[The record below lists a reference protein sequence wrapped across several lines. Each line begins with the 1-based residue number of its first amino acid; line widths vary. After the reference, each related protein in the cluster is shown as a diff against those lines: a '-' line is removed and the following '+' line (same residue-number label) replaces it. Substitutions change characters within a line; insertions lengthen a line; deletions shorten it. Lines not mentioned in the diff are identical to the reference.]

1 MNKKYLSVLLFGA
14 MIATT
19 AGTFTS
25 CKDYDDDI
33 DGLRTEINDNATAA
47 ASELASKVT
56 ELKNQITSLESAKD
70 KLSTELAAAKQEA
83 ATAAANAL
91 SAAQK
96 AQAAADAAQKGGDEA
111 KAAAAAAQ
119 QTADQAT
126 KDLASAVARV
136 ATLETKVASL
146 ESAVADLK
154 KADSEFSSRL
164 TVLENSIKLN
174 QEAIATNK
182 NGIAENKQA
191 IADANA
197 AILAKATEL
206 NSAINDLSV
215 KVGAQIDVINAELN
229 TIKSNYATK
238 DELNSKYQELAAMD
252 AQLKNQIETNANY
265 ISALQATVKDLAAK
279 DAELASKIESNYNAV
294 IEKLNA
300 TNTELTAAS
309 KKIEAI
315 ENTVNSLSSQYS
327 ALQSAKA
334 DLTYVDNINN
344 QLTTLIN
351 SLQSTLNDLSTSNA
365 SQDRTIGELLTSV
378 KNLQEKTQDLQNQV
392 DKNDAAQTAAL
403 QSAVAQLQKEIA
415 DAVKAAQDELTVAV
429 EDVKSLAE
437 SNKDEIETIK
447 TDLAKK
453 AEQSALDKLA
463 ADLVENYATVAGVN
477 TEIAAVQSDLAQQK
491 SDLEVEIAAA
501 ETAAKAYAK
510 QIVDELS
517 EKVDLNSSDIA
528 TNKQNIKALQD
539 FMTDLTNISGEDL
552 SSFVTDNKMSTAIN
566 DALDDFYSG
575 ISQEFLGQTEFTEWI
590 RTELRGEIL
599 TKYVTNDKLSQT
611 LADYV
616 TVETYNQK
624 MEELDKII
632 SNDVEGEERGL
643 TQRIAE
649 CESYLR
655 DLGLVNESISKRLT
669 SITLVPNYFIDGIEA
684 ISFKTLVYK
693 AADNTIYRLTNNE
706 GAKATYRMN
715 PSGVTLDCIDKDK
728 VSFVANLAT
737 TRASEECP
745 IDVTN
750 CKLDDDGNLVVSIKK
765 IEKYSTKNLNDGKNG
780 KTWIAALS
788 VPIKKDYWTAPDE
801 NAVVYS
807 EYSCLNET
815 EFTPILMKKG
825 VTSHDANT
833 ADVHL
838 WSKSDL
844 YNSGVNEKVYGEF
857 AFDSEPID
865 LMTLVDVCEG
875 DNGKHV
881 TFEDYES
888 YGLKIVFDIPTEA
901 YNQGSNNT
909 DQQKFAYLVDETHI
923 ASCVYDDGTQYTKNG
938 AAIDREPIVRVRLVD
953 TNHNNNT
960 VGDAKYFKIKWTK
973 KTPKELGN
981 LFENNPR
988 TCEYCC
994 SNFEQILSTSEM
1006 NQVIYGNDKINMA
1019 SATFHAIYPDA
1030 NLVPDETVS
1039 SNVGKVEVVKNDVNG
1054 VTSYN
1059 LKWTVTPADF
1069 HAVQNNPFTND
1080 KELTVSYVWK
1090 AADNSG
1096 DIKFSMKMTVKA
1108 PSFGVSSKYNTY
1120 WDEDKTYFSMNPII
1134 YGTPKQKEEAT
1145 INANLLDLFLMANG
1159 GYPTSMLD
1167 IVSSSNF
1174 NGTVE
1179 GAEVIFDLDKCKAAA
1194 GNWGTTANNI
1204 SVDNNGKTLK
1214 IKGVVAARIVDNNIV
1229 LEEVGTSGVN
1239 PTYGTQWYGNAGKS
1253 FPTEAAIRV
1262 VGTKVPLKILVKP
1275 CNEDNGYTY
1284 TAKQFEANVIAPF
1297 YVDPNLVDET
1307 FDETLVGGSRVS
1319 LKNGLRMHD
1328 WNNYLVA
1335 NVSDGSIAGK
1345 YNGLTQTL
1353 WKYYGVE
1360 KVEWNVDNATTNLSF
1375 NENDILSVSNTTD
1388 GPLPEKAVLSYD
1400 KDNDELV
1407 YMNSGLKLNKDY
1419 IIYCPVK
1426 VTHKWGVIENVKVA
1440 ITVKSKQLN
1449 N

>member
-453 AEQSALDKLA
+453 AEQSALDALA

-477 TEIAAVQSDLAQQK
+477 AEIATVQSDLAEQK
-491 SDLEVEIAAA
+491 SELEGKIAAA
-501 ETAAKAYAK
+501 ETAAKEYADE
-510 QIVDELS
+510 IVRALS
-517 EKVDLNSSDIA
+517 EKVDLNKDDIQA
-528 TNKQNIKALQD
+528 NKNDIKALQD

-552 SSFVTDNKMSTAIN
+552 SSFVTDNKMSTAIS
-566 DALDDFYSG
+566 DALEEYYIG
-575 ISQEFLGQTEFTEWI
+575 ISQDFMGQTEFTEWV
-590 RTELRGEIL
+590 RTKLRGEIL
-599 TKYVTNDKLSQT
+599 TKYVTNDALSQT
-611 LADYV
+611 LAGYV
-616 TVETYNQK
+616 EKETYNK
-624 MEELDKII
+624 EIAELNKKI
-632 SNDVEGEERGL
+632 SNDDEENPGFE
-643 TQRIAE
+643 QRIKKL
-649 CESYLR
+649 ESYLE
-655 DLGLVNESISKRLT
+655 DLGLVNKSISKRLT
-669 SITLVPNYFIDGIEA
+669 SITLVPEHFIDGIEA
-684 ISFKTLVYK
+684 IQFKTLVYTPK
-693 AADNTIYRLTNNE
+693 IGNDKKEYRLTNDST
-706 GAKATYRMN
+706 KAIYRMN
-715 PSGVTLDCIDKDK
+715 PNSLDIDCIDKDK
-728 VSFVANLAT
+728 VSYMVNTAT
-737 TRASEECP
+737 TRASVENSP
-745 IDVTN
+745 IKVTKCN
-750 CKLDDDGNLVVSIKK
+750 VNKDGEFVVNIQKTDDYKHVNIGDKDS
-765 IEKYSTKNLNDGKNG
+765 DGKIF
-780 KTWIAALS
+780 IAALR
-788 VPIKKDYWTAPDE
+788 VPINKEFWTVE
-801 NAVVYS
+801 NEDAVVYS
-807 EYSCLNET
+807 EYSRLDEV
-815 EFTPILMKKG
+815 EFTPELAKSTNLK
-825 VTSHDANT
+825 H
-833 ADVHL
+833 HL
-838 WSKSDL
+838 WDWESAKKENVAYKELAYDIDG
-844 YNSGVNEKVYGEF
+844 YN
-857 AFDSEPID
+857 
-865 LMTLVDVCEG
+865 LMELVKVCENNNTH
-875 DNGKHV
+875 DN
-881 TFEDYES
+881 FADYKT
-888 YGLKIVFDIPTEA
+888 YGLKIKFEVEGTYHLGD
-901 YNQGSNNT
+901 NKT
-909 DQQKFAYLVDETHI
+909 DEQKFAYMINDTLI
-923 ASCVYDDGTQYTKNG
+923 ASCVYQEDKQFLKNP
-938 AAIDREPIVRVRLVD
+938 AAVGRQPIVHVMLLDTVHGNNVVD
-953 TNHNNNT
+953 H
-960 VGDAKYFKIKWTK
+960 KYFKIKWTK
-973 KTPKELGN
+973 TTPIDLGNISSDNNPYCCGDFSSELGV
-981 LFENNPR
+981 
-988 TCEYCC
+988 
-994 SNFEQILSTSEM
+994 QDM
-1006 NQVIYGNDKINMA
+1006 NQKIYAKVPNKEAAGGFGIA
-1019 SATFHAIYPDA
+1019 SATFHLIYPDD
-1030 NLVPDETVS
+1030 NLKVINDETVKS
-1039 SNVGKVEVVKNDVNG
+1039 VGEVEVVKDESINTG
-1054 VTSYN
+1054 VASYK
-1059 LKWTVTPADF
+1059 LVWKISQQEF
-1069 HAVQNNPFTND
+1069 HDAVSSLNED
-1080 KELTVSYVWK
+1080 KTLTVNCVWE
-1090 AADNSG
+1090 AADGRG
-1096 DIKFSMKMTVKA
+1096 DIKFNMTKTVKA
-1108 PSFGVSSKYNTY
+1108 PSFSVGHYNYQWLENHTQY
-1120 WDEDKTYFSMNPII
+1120 NMNPIV
-1134 YGTPKQKEEAT
+1134 YGTDKQKEEAT
-1145 INANLLDLFLMANG
+1145 INSDLLDLFKINNQK
-1159 GYPTSMLD
+1159 PSSILD
-1167 IVSSSNF
+1167 VVSSSNF
-1174 NGTVE
+1174 NGTISE
-1179 GAEVIFDLDKCKAAA
+1179 AEVIFDIEECKKQAS
-1194 GNWGTTANNI
+1194 NWGVSANQV
-1204 SVDNNGKTLK
+1204 SLDNEGKTLR
-1214 IKGVVAARIVDNNIV
+1214 INNEVAARIIDNNV
-1229 LEEVGTSGVN
+1229 VMEEVGTSGVN
-1239 PTYGTQWYGNAGKS
+1239 PTYGTQWYGQAGKS
-1253 FPTEAAIRV
+1253 FPTAAAKRV
-1262 VGTKVPLKILVKP
+1262 VGTKLPLKVLVNP
-1275 CNEDNGYTY
+1275 CGDTNGYTY
-1284 TAKQFEANVIAPF
+1284 TAKQFSANVLEPF
-1297 YVDPNLVDET
+1297 NVKPNLTDEA
-1307 FDETLVGGSRVS
+1307 FDETQLGGSRVS
-1319 LKNGLRMHD
+1319 VKNGLRMED
-1328 WNNYLVA
+1328 WNGYLVA
-1335 NVSDGSIAGK
+1335 NVSDGSVSGAHNDK
-1345 YNGLTQTL
+1345 TQTL

-1360 KVEWNVDNATTNLSF
+1360 KVEWDVEHATTNLVWK
-1375 NENDILSVSNTTD
+1375 NGALTVGNTTG
-1388 GPLPEKAVLSYD
+1388 GPLPDKSALSYD
-1400 KDNDELV
+1400 AATDELV
-1407 YMNSGLKLNKDY
+1407 YKNNGILVNRDFV
-1419 IIYCPVK
+1419 IYCPVT
-1426 VTHKWGVIENVKVA
+1426 VTHKWGVTPKQSIA
-1440 ITVKSKQLN
+1440 ITVKAKVVN

>member
-119 QTADQAT
+119 QTADKAT

-453 AEQSALDKLA
+453 AEQSVLDALA

-477 TEIAAVQSDLAQQK
+477 AEIAAVQSDLAAQK
-491 SDLEVEIAAA
+491 SELEGKIAAA
-501 ETAAKAYAK
+501 KTFAQEYADK
-510 QIVDELS
+510 IV
-517 EKVDLNSSDIA
+517 KNA
-528 TNKQNIKALQD
+528 TDRITVNEGNIKKLQEL
-539 FMTDLTNISGEDL
+539 MTQLTNISGDDL
-552 SSFVTDNKMSTAIN
+552 SAFVTDNKMSTAIN
-566 DALDDFYSG
+566 DALDEFYNG
-575 ISQEFLGQTEFTEWI
+575 ISDEFLGQTEFTEWAT
-590 RTELRGEIL
+590 RELRGEIL
-599 TKYVTNDKLSQT
+599 SNYVTNDALSQT

-616 TVETYNQK
+616 TKETYDQK

-643 TQRIAE
+643 TQRIAD

-669 SITLVPNYFIDGIEA
+669 SITLVPNHYIDGIEA
-684 ISFKTLVYK
+684 INFKTLKYTIYK
-693 AADNTIYRLTNNE
+693 NNVPVTYRLTNDK
-706 GAKATYRMN
+706 GAKVTYRMN
-715 PSGVTLDCIDKDK
+715 PSGVTLDCIDKDN
-728 VSFVANLAT
+728 VSYIANLAT
-737 TRASEECP
+737 TRASVESP
-745 IDVTN
+745 IKVTG
-750 CKLDDDGNLVVSIKK
+750 CEVDEDGDLVVNVKK
-765 IEKYSTKNLNDGKNG
+765 IDSYVNRDLGNRSDGKI
-780 KTWIAALS
+780 WIAALS
-788 VPIKKDYWTAPDE
+788 IPINKNYWTVEDE

-807 EYSCLNET
+807 EYTRLSET
-815 EFTPILMKKG
+815 VFTPMLIKKG
-825 VTSHDANT
+825 VAHTT
-833 ADVHL
+833 ADIHL
-838 WSKSDL
+838 WDKDYLYSSKVNEAVYQEFA
-844 YNSGVNEKVYGEF
+844 YNS
-857 AFDSEPID
+857 DPID

-875 DNGKHV
+875 DGGSHV

-888 YGLKIVFDIPTEA
+888 YGLKIVFDIPTDA
-901 YNQGSNNT
+901 YSAGVPDT
-909 DQQKFAYLVDETHI
+909 DQQEFAYLVDKTHI
-923 ASCVYDDGTQYTKNG
+923 ASCVYDKTGDVQYTNNK
-938 AAIDREPIVRVRLVD
+938 AAVGREPIVRARLVD
-953 TNHNNNT
+953 TNHDNNI
-960 VGDAKYFKIKWTK
+960 VSEKYFKIKWTNT
-973 KTPKELGN
+973 TPKDLG
-981 LFENNPR
+981 
-988 TCEYCC
+988 C
-994 SNFEQILSTSEM
+994 ISTSEEDFSCSGFAQLLNTQEM
-1006 NQVIYGNDKINMA
+1006 NQLIYGNEKVNMA
-1019 SATFHAIYPDA
+1019 STTFHTIYPDE
-1030 NLVPDETVS
+1030 NLEKDGGVGTVT
-1039 SNVGKVEVVKNDVNG
+1039 VIKNKING

-1059 LKWTVTPADF
+1059 LNWSITEGDF
-1069 HAVQNNPFTND
+1069 YAVQSNPFTND
-1080 KELTVSYVWK
+1080 KELVVNYLWK
-1090 AADNSG
+1090 AADGSG
-1096 DIKFSMKMTVKA
+1096 DIKFSMKKTVKA
-1108 PSFGVSSKYNTY
+1108 PSFGIKGHNGSF
-1120 WDEDKTYFSMNPII
+1120 WDDNYSVLTMNPIV
-1134 YGTPKQKEEAT
+1134 YGTENAKDLCV
-1145 INANLLDLFLMANG
+1145 INADLVNNFAAGNQ
-1159 GYPTSMLD
+1159 PATSMLD
-1167 IVSSSNF
+1167 AITKSNF
-1174 NGTVE
+1174 VDLPGDAQILFKSGNGYN
-1179 GAEVIFDLDKCKAAA
+1179 ASAD
-1194 GNWGTTANNI
+1194 
-1204 SVDNNGKTLK
+1204 GKTLY
-1214 IKGVVAARIVDNNIV
+1214 KGNEVAATIEAKDDKQILV
-1229 LEEVGTSGVN
+1229 LREETATGKM
-1239 PTYGTQWYGNAGKS
+1239 TYGTAQYGTAQSHPTAAALSLIGKNI
-1253 FPTEAAIRV
+1253 PV
-1262 VGTKVPLKILVKP
+1262 KVLVDA
-1275 CNEDNGYTY
+1275 CGDGVYTY
-1284 TAKQFEANVIAPF
+1284 TAKDFNVKIKEPF
-1297 YVDPNLVDET
+1297 KINSDLNEVFYESRVN
-1307 FDETLVGGSRVS
+1307 GSRISVANA
-1319 LKNGLRMHD
+1319 LTMTD
-1328 WNNYLVA
+1328 WNGYVVA
-1335 NVSDGSIAGK
+1335 QAADGTLGTAEK
-1345 YNGLTQTL
+1345 YKWTNTL
-1353 WKYYGVE
+1353 YSYYGIK
-1360 KVEWNVDNATTNLSF
+1360 KVEWDTKDATTNIVKDGNGNLVPTAGKRNKLFPDGASF
-1375 NENDILSVSNTTD
+1375 DFDATAN
-1388 GPLPEKAVLSYD
+1388 
-1400 KDNDELV
+1400 ELV
-1407 YMNSGLKLNKDY
+1407 YKNNGVVLNKEFE
-1419 IIYCPVK
+1419 IYCPVK
-1426 VTHKWGVIENVKVA
+1426 VTYKWGVAEVVGGVT
-1440 ITVKSKQLN
+1440 ITVKAGSGI
-1449 N
+1449 

>member
-437 SNKDEIETIK
+437 SNKNEIETIK
-447 TDLAKK
+447 IDLAKK
-453 AEQSALDKLA
+453 AEQSALDALA

-477 TEIAAVQSDLAQQK
+477 AEIAAVQSDLAQQK
-491 SDLEVEIAAA
+491 ADLEVEIAAA

-616 TVETYNQK
+616 TKDTYDQK
-624 MEELDKII
+624 MSELDKII
-632 SNDVEGEERGL
+632 SNDDEENPGFE
-643 TQRIAE
+643 QRIKNLE
-649 CESYLR
+649 DKLF
-655 DLGLVNESISKRLT
+655 DLNLFGGTISKRLT
-669 SITLVPNYFIDGIEA
+669 SITLVPNHYIDGIEA
-684 ISFKTLVYK
+684 INFKTLKYTIYK
-693 AADNTIYRLTNNE
+693 NNVPVTYRLTNDK
-706 GAKATYRMN
+706 GAKVTYRMN
-715 PSGVTLDCIDKDK
+715 PSGVTLDCIDKDN
-728 VSFVANLAT
+728 VSYIANLAT
-737 TRASEECP
+737 TTRASVESP
-745 IDVTN
+745 IKVTG
-750 CKLDDDGNLVVSIKK
+750 CEVDEDGDLVVNVKK
-765 IEKYSTKNLNDGKNG
+765 IDSYVNQDLGNRSDGKI
-780 KTWIAALS
+780 WIAALS
-788 VPIKKDYWTAPDE
+788 IPINKNYWTVEDE

-807 EYSCLNET
+807 EYTRLSET
-815 EFTPILMKKG
+815 VFTPILIKKG
-825 VTSHDANT
+825 VAHTT
-833 ADVHL
+833 ADIHL
-838 WSKSDL
+838 WDKDYLYSSKVNGAVYQEFA
-844 YNSGVNEKVYGEF
+844 YNS
-857 AFDSEPID
+857 DPID

-875 DNGKHV
+875 DGGSHV

-888 YGLKIVFDIPTEA
+888 YGLKIVFDIPTDA
-901 YNQGSNNT
+901 YSAGVPGT
-909 DQQKFAYLVDETHI
+909 DQQEFAYLVDETHI
-923 ASCVYDDGTQYTKNG
+923 ASCVYDKTGDVRYTNNN
-938 AAIDREPIVRVRLVD
+938 AAVGREPIVRARLVD
-953 TNHNNNT
+953 TNHDNNI
-960 VGDAKYFKIKWTK
+960 VSEKCFKIKWTNT
-973 KTPKELGN
+973 TPKDLG
-981 LFENNPR
+981 
-988 TCEYCC
+988 C
-994 SNFEQILSTSEM
+994 ISTSEEDFSCSGFAQLLNTQEM
-1006 NQVIYGNDKINMA
+1006 NQLIYGNEKVNMA
-1019 SATFHAIYPDA
+1019 STTFHTIYPDE
-1030 NLVPDETVS
+1030 NLEKDGGVGTVT
-1039 SNVGKVEVVKNDVNG
+1039 VIKNEING

-1059 LKWTVTPADF
+1059 LNWSITEDDF
-1069 HAVQNNPFTND
+1069 YAVQSNPFTND
-1080 KELTVSYVWK
+1080 KELVVNYLWK
-1090 AADNSG
+1090 AADGSG
-1096 DIKFSMKMTVKA
+1096 DIKFSMKKTVKA
-1108 PSFGVSSKYNTY
+1108 PSFGIRGHNGSF
-1120 WDEDKTYFSMNPII
+1120 WDDNYSVLTMNPIV
-1134 YGTPKQKEEAT
+1134 YGTENAKDLCV
-1145 INANLLDLFLMANG
+1145 INADLVN
-1159 GYPTSMLD
+1159 
-1167 IVSSSNF
+1167 NF
-1174 NGTVE
+1174 
-1179 GAEVIFDLDKCKAAA
+1179 AA
-1194 GNWGTTANNI
+1194 GNKPAANMLDAITKSNFADLPGDAQI
-1204 SVDNNGKTLK
+1204 LFKSGNGYNASADGKTLYK
-1214 IKGVVAARIVDNNIV
+1214 NNQVAATIEADGGKQILV
-1229 LEEVGTSGVN
+1229 LREETATGSI
-1239 PTYGTQWYGNAGKS
+1239 TYGTDMYGTDKSHPTAAALSLIGKDV
-1253 FPTEAAIRV
+1253 PV
-1262 VGTKVPLKILVKP
+1262 KVLVDA
-1275 CNEDNGYTY
+1275 CGDGNYTY
-1284 TAKQFEANVIAPF
+1284 TAKDFSVKIKEPF
-1297 YVDPNLVDET
+1297 KIDSDLNEVFYESRVN
-1307 FDETLVGGSRVS
+1307 GSRISVANA
-1319 LKNGLRMHD
+1319 LTMTD
-1328 WNNYLVA
+1328 WNGYVVA
-1335 NVSDGSIAGK
+1335 QATDGTLGTAEK
-1345 YNGLTQTL
+1345 YKWTKTL
-1353 WKYYGVE
+1353 YSYYGIE
-1360 KVEWNVDNATTNLSF
+1360 KVEWDTKEATTNIVNVNGNLVPTAGKRNKLFPDGASF
-1375 NENDILSVSNTTD
+1375 DFDPNT
-1388 GPLPEKAVLSYD
+1388 
-1400 KDNDELV
+1400 NELV
-1407 YMNSGLKLNKDY
+1407 YKNNGVVLNREFE
-1419 IIYCPVK
+1419 IYCPVK
-1426 VTHKWGVIENVKVA
+1426 VTYKWGVAEVVGGVT
-1440 ITVKSKQLN
+1440 ITVKAGSGI
-1449 N
+1449 

>member
-265 ISALQATVKDLAAK
+265 IAALQATVKDLAAK

-437 SNKDEIETIK
+437 SNKGEIDTIK
-447 TDLAKK
+447 ADLAKK
-453 AEQSALDKLA
+453 AEQSALDALA
-463 ADLVENYATVAGVN
+463 ADLVENYAKVVDVN
-477 TEIAAVQSDLAQQK
+477 ADIASVQSDLAAQK
-491 SDLEVEIAAA
+491 AELEGQIAAA
-501 ETAAKAYAK
+501 ETAAKEYADE
-510 QIVDELS
+510 IVKALS
-517 EKVDLNSSDIA
+517 EKVDLNTGDIA
-528 TNKQNIKALQD
+528 TNKRNIEALQD

-552 SSFVTDNKMSTAIN
+552 SAFVTDNKMDKAIG
-566 DALDDFYSG
+566 DALDEFYNG
-575 ISQEFLGQTEFTEWI
+575 ISQEFVGWTEFTEWI
-590 RTELRGEIL
+590 RVELHGEIL
-599 TKYVTNDKLSQT
+599 DKYVTNDALSQT

-616 TVETYNQK
+616 TVETYNTK

-632 SNDVEGEERGL
+632 SNDDEENPGFE
-643 TQRIAE
+643 QRIKNL
-649 CESYLR
+649 ESKLF
-655 DLGLVNESISKRLT
+655 DLELFGGTISKRLT
-669 SITLVPNYFIDGIEA
+669 SITLIPDYYIDGIEA
-684 ISFKTLVYK
+684 IIFKTLVYK
-693 AADNTIYRLTNNE
+693 TDDNKVYRLTNDE
-706 GAKATYRMN
+706 GATATYRMN
-715 PSGVTLDCIDKDK
+715 PSGVTDKSIEWDK
-728 VSFVANLAT
+728 MSFVANLAT
-737 TRASEECP
+737 TRASVDCP
-745 IDVTN
+745 IEVVPEKSKFEDN
-750 CKLDDDGNLVVSIKK
+750 KLVISIKK
-765 IEKYSTKNLNDGKNG
+765 KDSYKHENLGANTDGK
-780 KTWIAALS
+780 KWITALS
-788 VPIKKDYWTAPDE
+788 IPIKKDYWTVPDE

-807 EYSCLNET
+807 EYSRLDET
-815 EFTPILMKKG
+815 EFTPVLAKSSDLK
-825 VTSHDANT
+825 H
-833 ADVHL
+833 HL
-838 WSKSDL
+838 WSRSGAENSEVYKELAYDVDG
-844 YNSGVNEKVYGEF
+844 YN
-857 AFDSEPID
+857 
-865 LMTLVDVCEG
+865 LMELVKACEG
-875 DNGKHV
+875 APTHV
-881 TFEDYES
+881 NFADYKT
-888 YGLKIVFDIPTEA
+888 YGLKIKFEVDKKPYIL
-901 YNQGSNNT
+901 GDNNT
-909 DQQKFAYLVDETHI
+909 NEQEFAYMINDTLI
-923 ASCVYDDGTQYTKNG
+923 ASCVYTRDEQFLKNPTAVG
-938 AAIDREPIVRVRLVD
+938 RQPIVHAMLLD
-953 TNHNNNT
+953 TVH
-960 VGDAKYFKIKWTK
+960 GDNIVSEKWFKIKWTK
-973 KTPKELGN
+973 TTPIDLGSISSDENSYSCGDFSSELGV
-981 LFENNPR
+981 R
-988 TCEYCC
+988 
-994 SNFEQILSTSEM
+994 EM
-1006 NQVIYGNDKINMA
+1006 NQKIYAKVPNKEADGKYGI
-1019 SATFHAIYPDA
+1019 SSTTFHLLYPDA
-1030 NLVPDETVS
+1030 NLKVLPSATIDGKVVNSVGDVKVVQDKDIQTGVASYKLEWTISQEQFHNAVS
-1039 SNVGKVEVVKNDVNG
+1039 SLNE
-1054 VTSYN
+1054 
-1059 LKWTVTPADF
+1059 
-1069 HAVQNNPFTND
+1069 D
-1080 KELTVSYVWK
+1080 KTLTVSCVWE
-1090 AADNSG
+1090 AADGRG
-1096 DIKFSMKMTVKA
+1096 DIKFNMTKTVKA
-1108 PSFGVSSKYNTY
+1108 PSFGLNCNYNTY
-1120 WDEDKTYFSMNPII
+1120 WNDATTEFTMNPIV
-1134 YGTPKQKEEAT
+1134 YDTPKAKAECT
-1145 INANLLDLFLMANG
+1145 INVDVVNTFRKDNEDPLVSLTDIIS
-1159 GYPTSMLD
+1159 PTY
-1167 IVSSSNF
+1167 F
-1174 NGTVE
+1174 NGSVE
-1179 GAEVIFDLDKCKAAA
+1179 SAEIIFDEAECKNMASF
-1194 GNWGTTANNI
+1194 WGTTANKVT
-1204 SVDNNGKTLK
+1204 VDVNGKTLK
-1214 IKGVVAARIVDNNIV
+1214 IDGVVAATINNNNGEQV
-1229 LEEVGTSGVN
+1229 LVINEVGTSGVN
-1239 PTYGTQWYGNAGKS
+1239 PTYGTQWYGDKGKS
-1253 FPTEAAIRV
+1253 FPTEAAKAII
-1262 VGTKVPLKILVKP
+1262 GTKVPLKIFVNP
-1275 CNEDNGYTY
+1275 CGEETGYTY
-1284 TAKQFEANVIAPF
+1284 TAKTFSVNVPEPF
-1297 YVDPNLVDET
+1297 KVESNLEGVFYESRI
-1307 FDETLVGGSRVS
+1307 GGSRISVA
-1319 LKNGLRMHD
+1319 NALRMTD
-1328 WNNYLVA
+1328 WNKYVVA
-1335 NVSDGSIAGK
+1335 NIADGTISGEAYK
-1345 YNGLTQTL
+1345 ATATL
-1353 WKYYGVE
+1353 WKYYGVD
-1360 KVEWNVDNATTNLSF
+1360 KIEWDYQNATTNLK
-1375 NENDILSVSNTTD
+1375 SVNGLLTPDANTTGGRFPD
-1388 GPLPEKAVLSYD
+1388 DAAFTYD
-1400 KDNDELV
+1400 EGANELV
-1407 YMNSGLKLNKDY
+1407 YKNNGYLLNKEFV
-1419 IIYCPVK
+1419 IYCPVK
-1426 VTHKWGVIENVKVA
+1426 VTHKWGVTPAEVT
-1440 ITVKSKQLN
+1440 ITVKPGAGN
-1449 N
+1449 

>member
-164 TVLENSIKLN
+164 TILENTIKQN

-365 SQDRTIGELLTSV
+365 SQDRTIGDLLTSV

-437 SNKDEIETIK
+437 SNKNEIETIK
-447 TDLAKK
+447 ADLAKK
-453 AEQSALDKLA
+453 AEQSALDALA

-477 TEIAAVQSDLAQQK
+477 AEIAAVQSDLAQQK
-491 SDLEVEIAAA
+491 SELEGKIAAA

-510 QIVDELS
+510 EIVDELS
-517 EKVDLNSSDIA
+517 EKVDLNSGDIA

-552 SSFVTDNKMSTAIN
+552 SSFVTDNKMSTAIS

-616 TVETYNQK
+616 AVETYNQK

-632 SNDVEGEERGL
+632 SNDVEGEGRGL
-643 TQRIAE
+643 TQRIAD

-669 SITLVPNYFIDGIEA
+669 SITLVPNHYIDGIEA
-684 ISFKTLVYK
+684 INFKTLKY
-693 AADNTIYRLTNNE
+693 TINKNNAPVTYRLTNDE
-706 GAKATYRMN
+706 GAKVTYRMN
-715 PSGVTLDCIDKDK
+715 PSGVTLDCIDKDNI
-728 VSFVANLAT
+728 SYIANLAT
-737 TRASEECP
+737 TRASVESP
-745 IDVTN
+745 IKVTG
-750 CKLDDDGNLVVSIKK
+750 CSVDKEDGSLIVNVKK
-765 IEKYSTKNLNDGKNG
+765 IDSYVNQDLGNRNDGKI
-780 KTWIAALS
+780 WIAALS
-788 VPIKKDYWTAPDE
+788 IPINKNYWTVEDE

-807 EYSCLNET
+807 EYTRLSET
-815 EFTPILMKKG
+815 VFTPILTKKG
-825 VTSHDANT
+825 ENINHNT
-833 ADVHL
+833 PNIHL
-838 WSKSDL
+838 WSENDL
-844 YNSGVNEKVYGEF
+844 YYSTVNQNVYKEF

-875 DNGKHV
+875 VGGNHV

-888 YGLKIVFDIPTEA
+888 YGLKIVFDIPTKA
-901 YNQGSNNT
+901 YNQGNPTT

-923 ASCVYDDGTQYTKNG
+923 ASCVYDGGTQYTKNG
-938 AAIDREPIVRVRLVD
+938 AAIDREPIVRARLVD
-953 TNHNNNT
+953 TNHDNNI
-960 VGDAKYFKIKWTK
+960 VSEKYFKIKWTK
-973 KTPKELGN
+973 KTPVD
-981 LFENNPR
+981 
-988 TCEYCC
+988 
-994 SNFEQILSTSEM
+994 LSFISESTNDFACNGFAQTLTTQEM
-1006 NQVIYGNDKINMA
+1006 NQKIYGADKINMG
-1019 SATFHAIYPDA
+1019 SATFHTIYPDA
-1030 NLVPDETVS
+1030 NLKKVDG
-1039 SNVGKVEVVKNDVNG
+1039 VGTITLVTNTVNG

-1059 LKWTVTPADF
+1059 LKWNVTESEF
-1069 HAVQNNPFTND
+1069 YAVQSNPFTND
-1080 KELTVSYVWK
+1080 KELVVNYVWE
-1090 AADNSG
+1090 AADGSG
-1096 DIKFSMKMTVKA
+1096 DIKFSMKKTVKA
-1108 PSFGVSSKYNTY
+1108 PSFGIKGHNGSF
-1120 WDEDKTYFSMNPII
+1120 WDDNYSVLTMNPIV
-1134 YGTPKQKEEAT
+1134 YGTDNARNLCV
-1145 INANLLDLFLMANG
+1145 INADLVNNFAAGNK
-1159 GYPTSMLD
+1159 PAESMLD
-1167 IVSSSNF
+1167 AITKSNF
-1174 NGTVE
+1174 VDLPGDAQILFKSGNGYN
-1179 GAEVIFDLDKCKAAA
+1179 ASAD
-1194 GNWGTTANNI
+1194 
-1204 SVDNNGKTLK
+1204 GKTLYK
-1214 IKGVVAARIVDNNIV
+1214 NNQVAATIEADGGKQILVLREETATGNI
-1229 LEEVGTSGVN
+1229 
-1239 PTYGTQWYGNAGKS
+1239 TYGTAQYGTAQSHPTAAALSLIGKDV
-1253 FPTEAAIRV
+1253 PV
-1262 VGTKVPLKILVKP
+1262 KVLVDACGDGK
-1275 CNEDNGYTY
+1275 YTY
-1284 TAKQFEANVIAPF
+1284 TAKDFSVKIKEPF
-1297 YVDPNLVDET
+1297 KIDSDLNEVFYESRVN
-1307 FDETLVGGSRVS
+1307 GSRISVANA
-1319 LKNGLRMHD
+1319 LTMTD
-1328 WNNYLVA
+1328 WNGYVVA
-1335 NVSDGSIAGK
+1335 QAADGTLGTAEK
-1345 YNGLTQTL
+1345 YKWTNTL
-1353 WKYYGVE
+1353 YSYYGIE
-1360 KVEWNVDNATTNLSF
+1360 KVEWDTKEATTNIVNVNGNLVPTAGKRNKLFPDGASF
-1375 NENDILSVSNTTD
+1375 DFDPNT
-1388 GPLPEKAVLSYD
+1388 
-1400 KDNDELV
+1400 NELV
-1407 YMNSGLKLNKDY
+1407 YKNNGVVLNREFE
-1419 IIYCPVK
+1419 IYCPVK
-1426 VTHKWGVIENVKVA
+1426 VTYKWGVAEVVGGVT
-1440 ITVKSKQLN
+1440 ITVKAGSGI
-1449 N
+1449 

>member
-33 DGLRTEINDNATAA
+33 DGLRTEINDNAAAA

-265 ISALQATVKDLAAK
+265 ISALQATVKDLATK

-315 ENTVNSLSSQYS
+315 ENAVNSLSSQYS

-453 AEQSALDKLA
+453 AEQSDLDALA

-477 TEIAAVQSDLAQQK
+477 AEIAAVQSDLAQQK

-501 ETAAKAYAK
+501 ETAAKEYAK

-517 EKVDLNSSDIA
+517 KKVDLNANDIA
-528 TNKQNIKALQD
+528 NNKQDIKALQD

-566 DALDDFYSG
+566 DALDEFYNG
-575 ISQEFLGQTEFTEWI
+575 ISDEFLGQTEFTEWAT
-590 RTELRGEIL
+590 RELRGEIL
-599 TKYVTNDKLSQT
+599 SNYVTNDALSQT

-616 TVETYNQK
+616 TKETYDQK

-643 TQRIAE
+643 TQRIAD

-669 SITLVPNYFIDGIEA
+669 SITLVPNHYIDGIEA
-684 ISFKTLVYK
+684 INFKTLKYTIYK
-693 AADNTIYRLTNNE
+693 NNVPVTYRLTNDK
-706 GAKATYRMN
+706 GAKVTYRMN
-715 PSGVTLDCIDKDK
+715 PSGVTLDCIDKEN
-728 VSFVANLAT
+728 VSYVANLAT
-737 TRASEECP
+737 TTRASVESP
-745 IDVTN
+745 IKVTGCDV
-750 CKLDDDGNLVVSIKK
+750 DEDGDLIVNVKK
-765 IEKYSTKNLNDGKNG
+765 IDSYVNQDLGNRNDGKI
-780 KTWIAALS
+780 WIAALS
-788 VPIKKDYWTAPDE
+788 IPINKEYWTVEDE

-807 EYSCLNET
+807 EYTRLSET
-815 EFTPILMKKG
+815 VFTPILTKKG
-825 VTSHDANT
+825 ENINHSTPY
-833 ADVHL
+833 VHL
-838 WSKSDL
+838 WDEKEL
-844 YNSGVNEKVYGEF
+844 YNSTVGQQVYQEF

-875 DNGKHV
+875 SRGNHV
-881 TFEDYES
+881 TFADYES
-888 YGLKIVFDIPTEA
+888 YGLKIVFDIPTKA
-901 YNQGSNNT
+901 YNQGSPAT

-923 ASCVYDDGTQYTKNG
+923 ASCVYDGGAQYTKNG
-938 AAIDREPIVRVRLVD
+938 AAIDREPIVRARLVD
-953 TNHNNNT
+953 TNHDNNI
-960 VGDAKYFKIKWTK
+960 VSEKYFKIKWTK
-973 KTPKELGN
+973 KTPVDLGSIS
-981 LFENNPR
+981 E
-988 TCEYCC
+988 
-994 SNFEQILSTSEM
+994 STNDFACNGFAQTLTTQEM
-1006 NQVIYGNDKINMA
+1006 NQKIYGADKINMG
-1019 SATFHAIYPDA
+1019 SATFHTIYPDA
-1030 NLVPDETVS
+1030 NLKKVS
-1039 SNVGKVEVVKNDVNG
+1039 GDGTITLVTNTVNG

-1059 LKWTVTPADF
+1059 LKWNVTAADF
-1069 HAVQNNPFTND
+1069 HAVQSNPFTND
-1080 KELTVSYVWK
+1080 KELVVNYKWE
-1090 AADNSG
+1090 AADGSG
-1096 DIKFSMKMTVKA
+1096 DIKFSMKKTVKA
-1108 PSFGVSSKYNTY
+1108 PSFGIKGHNGSF
-1120 WDEDKTYFSMNPII
+1120 WDDNYSVLTMNPIV
-1134 YGTPKQKEEAT
+1134 YGTENAKDLCV
-1145 INANLLDLFLMANG
+1145 INADLVNNFAAGNQ
-1159 GYPTSMLD
+1159 PATSMLD
-1167 IVSSSNF
+1167 AITKSNF
-1174 NGTVE
+1174 VDLPGDAQILFKSGNGYN
-1179 GAEVIFDLDKCKAAA
+1179 ASAD
-1194 GNWGTTANNI
+1194 
-1204 SVDNNGKTLK
+1204 GKTLY
-1214 IKGVVAARIVDNNIV
+1214 KGNEVAATIEAKDDKQILV
-1229 LEEVGTSGVN
+1229 LREETATGN
-1239 PTYGTQWYGNAGKS
+1239 MTYGTAQYGTAQSHPTAAALSLIGKDV
-1253 FPTEAAIRV
+1253 PV
-1262 VGTKVPLKILVKP
+1262 KVLVDA
-1275 CNEDNGYTY
+1275 CGDGVYTY
-1284 TAKQFEANVIAPF
+1284 TAKDFNVKIKEPF
-1297 YVDPNLVDET
+1297 KINSDLNEVFYESRVN
-1307 FDETLVGGSRVS
+1307 GSRIDVANA
-1319 LKNGLRMHD
+1319 LTMTD
-1328 WNNYLVA
+1328 WNGYVVA
-1335 NVSDGSIAGK
+1335 QAADGTLGTAEK
-1345 YNGLTQTL
+1345 YKWTNTL
-1353 WKYYGVE
+1353 YSYYGIK
-1360 KVEWNVDNATTNLSF
+1360 KVEWDTKDATTNIVKDGNGNLVPTAGKRNKLFPDGASF
-1375 NENDILSVSNTTD
+1375 DFDATAN
-1388 GPLPEKAVLSYD
+1388 
-1400 KDNDELV
+1400 ELV
-1407 YMNSGLKLNKDY
+1407 YKNNGVVLNKEFE
-1419 IIYCPVK
+1419 IYCPVK
-1426 VTHKWGVIENVKVA
+1426 VTYKWGVAEVVGGVT
-1440 ITVKSKQLN
+1440 ITVKAGSGI
-1449 N
+1449 

>member
-19 AGTFTS
+19 AGTFMS

-33 DGLRTEINDNATAA
+33 DGLRTEINDNATVA

-56 ELKNQITSLESAKD
+56 ELKNQLTSLESAKD

-119 QTADQAT
+119 QTADQAA

-154 KADSEFSSRL
+154 KADSEFSSKL
-164 TVLENSIKLN
+164 TVLENTIKQN

-300 TNTELTAAS
+300 TNTELTAAN

-365 SQDRTIGELLTSV
+365 SQDRTIGDLLTSV
-378 KNLQEKTQDLQNQV
+378 KNLQEKTQDLQNQI

-415 DAVKAAQDELTVAV
+415 DAVKTAQDELTVAV

-437 SNKDEIETIK
+437 SNKNEIETIK
-447 TDLAKK
+447 ADLAKK
-453 AEQSALDKLA
+453 AEQSALDALA

-477 TEIAAVQSDLAQQK
+477 AEIAAVQSDLAQQK
-491 SDLEVEIAAA
+491 SELEGKIAAA

-510 QIVDELS
+510 EIVDELS
-517 EKVDLNSSDIA
+517 EKVDLNSGDIA

-552 SSFVTDNKMSTAIN
+552 SSFVTDNKMSTAIS

-643 TQRIAE
+643 TQRIAD

-669 SITLVPNYFIDGIEA
+669 SITLVPAHYIDGIEA
-684 ISFKTLVYK
+684 INFKTLVYTVGNK
-693 AADNTIYRLTNNE
+693 QYRLTNDE
-706 GAKATYRMN
+706 GAKVTYRMN
-715 PSGVTLDCIDKDK
+715 PSGVTLDCIDKDNI
-728 VSFVANLAT
+728 SYIANLAT
-737 TRASEECP
+737 TRASVESP
-745 IDVTN
+745 IKVTGCDV
-750 CKLDDDGNLVVSIKK
+750 DEDGDLVVNVKK
-765 IEKYSTKNLNDGKNG
+765 IDSYVNSDLGNRSDGKI
-780 KTWIAALS
+780 WIAALS
-788 VPIKKDYWTAPDE
+788 IPINKEYWTVEDE
-801 NAVVYS
+801 NAIVYS
-807 EYSCLNET
+807 EYTRLSET
-815 EFTPILMKKG
+815 VFTPILTKKG
-825 VTSHDANT
+825 ENINHNT
-833 ADVHL
+833 PDIHL
-838 WSKSDL
+838 WSENDL
-844 YNSGVNEKVYGEF
+844 YYSTVDQKVYKEF

-875 DNGKHV
+875 VGGNHV
-881 TFEDYES
+881 TFADYES
-888 YGLKIVFDIPTEA
+888 YGLKIKFDIPTKA
-901 YNQGSNNT
+901 YNQGNPAT

-923 ASCVYDDGTQYTKNG
+923 ASCVYDGGTQYTNNG

-953 TNHNNNT
+953 TNHDDN
-960 VGDAKYFKIKWTK
+960 VVSEKYFKIKWTK
-973 KTPKELGN
+973 KTPKELGSIS
-981 LFENNPR
+981 E
-988 TCEYCC
+988 
-994 SNFEQILSTSEM
+994 STNDFACNGFTQTLTTQEM
-1006 NQVIYGNDKINMA
+1006 NQKIYGNALINMG
-1019 SATFHAIYPDA
+1019 SATFHTIYPDV
-1030 NLVPDETVS
+1030 NLKKVDGDGTIELVPNT
-1039 SNVGKVEVVKNDVNG
+1039 VNG

-1059 LKWTVTPADF
+1059 LKWNVSAADF
-1069 HAVQNNPFTND
+1069 HAVQGNPFTNE
-1080 KELTVSYVWK
+1080 KNLVVNYVWE
-1090 AADNSG
+1090 AADGSG
-1096 DIKFSMKMTVKA
+1096 DIKFSMKKTVKA
-1108 PSFGVSSKYNTY
+1108 PSFDIKGHNGSFWNDDYSVLT
-1120 WDEDKTYFSMNPII
+1120 MNPIV
-1134 YGTPKQKEEAT
+1134 YGTDNAKDLCV
-1145 INANLLDLFLMANG
+1145 INADLVNNFAAG
-1159 GYPTSMLD
+1159 DQPATSMLD
-1167 IVSSSNF
+1167 AITKSNF
-1174 NGTVE
+1174 VDLPDDAQILFKSGNGYNASAD
-1179 GAEVIFDLDKCKAAA
+1179 GKILYK
-1194 GNWGTTANNI
+1194 
-1204 SVDNNGKTLK
+1204 DNE
-1214 IKGVVAARIVDNNIV
+1214 VAATIEADGDKQILVLREETATGNI
-1229 LEEVGTSGVN
+1229 
-1239 PTYGTQWYGNAGKS
+1239 TYGTSQYGTAQS
-1253 FPTEAAIRV
+1253 LPTDAAISLIGKDIPV
-1262 VGTKVPLKILVKP
+1262 KVLVDACGDGK
-1275 CNEDNGYTY
+1275 YTY
-1284 TAKQFEANVIAPF
+1284 TAKDFSVKIKEPF
-1297 YVDPNLVDET
+1297 KIDSDLNEVFYESRVN
-1307 FDETLVGGSRVS
+1307 GSRISVANA
-1319 LKNGLRMHD
+1319 LTMTD
-1328 WNNYLVA
+1328 WNGYVVA
-1335 NVSDGSIAGK
+1335 QAVDGTLGTAEK
-1345 YNGLTQTL
+1345 YKWTNTL
-1353 WKYYGVE
+1353 YGYYGIE
-1360 KVEWNVDNATTNLSF
+1360 KVEWDTDNATTNIVNVDGNLVPTAGKRNKLFPDGASF
-1375 NENDILSVSNTTD
+1375 SF
-1388 GPLPEKAVLSYD
+1388 
-1400 KDNDELV
+1400 DNVTNELV
-1407 YMNSGLKLNKDY
+1407 YKNNGVVLNKEFE
-1419 IIYCPVK
+1419 IYCPVK
-1426 VTHKWGVIENVKVA
+1426 VTYKWGVAEVVGGVT
-1440 ITVKSKQLN
+1440 ITVKAGSGI
-1449 N
+1449 

>member
-111 KAAAAAAQ
+111 KSAAAAAQ

-265 ISALQATVKDLAAK
+265 ISALQATVKDLATK

-315 ENTVNSLSSQYS
+315 ENAVNSLSSQYS

-453 AEQSALDKLA
+453 AEQSALDALA

-477 TEIAAVQSDLAQQK
+477 ADIAAVRSELAEQK
-491 SDLEVEIAAA
+491 SELEGKIAAA
-501 ETAAKAYAK
+501 EAAAKEYADE
-510 QIVDELS
+510 IVKAATDRITVN
-517 EKVDLNSSDIA
+517 EK
-528 TNKQNIKALQD
+528 NIKALQD
-539 FMTDLTNISGEDL
+539 FMTDLTNISGQDL
-552 SSFVTDNKMSTAIN
+552 SAFVTGNKMDAAIN
-566 DALDDFYSG
+566 EALDDFYAG
-575 ISQEFLGQTEFTEWI
+575 ISQEFLGQTEFTEWVN
-590 RTELRGEIL
+590 RELPSTIL
-599 TKYVTNDKLSQT
+599 SKYVTNDALAKT
-611 LADYV
+611 LEDYV
-616 TVETYNQK
+616 TKETYEQK
-624 MEELDKII
+624 MGELDKII

-643 TQRIAE
+643 TQKIADIE
-649 CESYLR
+649 
-655 DLGLVNESISKRLT
+655 NELAKYGFKSLSKRLT

-684 ISFKTLVYK
+684 VNFKTVKYTIGI
-693 AADNTIYRLTNNE
+693 NTYYLTNSTDT
-706 GAKATYRMN
+706 KVTYRMN
-715 PSGVTLDCIDKDK
+715 PSGVALDCIDKDG
-728 VSFVANLAT
+728 VDFVVNQAS
-737 TRASEECP
+737 TRAAADSP
-745 IDVTN
+745 IEVVKDGISMEN
-750 CKLDDDGNLVVSIKK
+750 GNLIVGVKRTGKSLDLGN
-765 IEKYSTKNLNDGKNG
+765 KNFY
-780 KTWIAALS
+780 IAALKL
-788 VPIKKDYWTAPDE
+788 PISEAYWTADE
-801 NAVVYS
+801 NAENAPVVYS
-807 EYSCLNET
+807 EYVRLAETICTPALKRPDNTDLN
-815 EFTPILMKKG
+815 G
-825 VTSHDANT
+825 VSIYNSAEDAN
-833 ADVHL
+833 
-838 WSKSDL
+838 
-844 YNSGVNEKVYGEF
+844 
-857 AFDSEPID
+857 ID
-865 LMTLVDVCEG
+865 
-875 DNGKHV
+875 K
-881 TFEDYES
+881 
-888 YGLKIVFDIPTEA
+888 
-901 YNQGSNNT
+901 
-909 DQQKFAYLVDETHI
+909 
-923 ASCVYDDGTQYTKNG
+923 
-938 AAIDREPIVRVRLVD
+938 
-953 TNHNNNT
+953 
-960 VGDAKYFKIKWTK
+960 
-973 KTPKELGN
+973 
-981 LFENNPR
+981 
-988 TCEYCC
+988 
-994 SNFEQILSTSEM
+994 
-1006 NQVIYGNDKINMA
+1006 
-1019 SATFHAIYPDA
+1019 
-1030 NLVPDETVS
+1030 
-1039 SNVGKVEVVKNDVNG
+1039 EVV
-1054 VTSYN
+1054 
-1059 LKWTVTPADF
+1059 
-1069 HAVQNNPFTND
+1069 
-1080 KELTVSYVWK
+1080 
-1090 AADNSG
+1090 
-1096 DIKFSMKMTVKA
+1096 
-1108 PSFGVSSKYNTY
+1108 
-1120 WDEDKTYFSMNPII
+1120 
-1134 YGTPKQKEEAT
+1134 
-1145 INANLLDLFLMANG
+1145 
-1159 GYPTSMLD
+1159 
-1167 IVSSSNF
+1167 
-1174 NGTVE
+1174 
-1179 GAEVIFDLDKCKAAA
+1179 
-1194 GNWGTTANNI
+1194 
-1204 SVDNNGKTLK
+1204 
-1214 IKGVVAARIVDNNIV
+1214 
-1229 LEEVGTSGVN
+1229 
-1239 PTYGTQWYGNAGKS
+1239 
-1253 FPTEAAIRV
+1253 
-1262 VGTKVPLKILVKP
+1262 
-1275 CNEDNGYTY
+1275 
-1284 TAKQFEANVIAPF
+1284 
-1297 YVDPNLVDET
+1297 
-1307 FDETLVGGSRVS
+1307 
-1319 LKNGLRMHD
+1319 
-1328 WNNYLVA
+1328 
-1335 NVSDGSIAGK
+1335 
-1345 YNGLTQTL
+1345 
-1353 WKYYGVE
+1353 
-1360 KVEWNVDNATTNLSF
+1360 
-1375 NENDILSVSNTTD
+1375 
-1388 GPLPEKAVLSYD
+1388 
-1400 KDNDELV
+1400 
-1407 YMNSGLKLNKDY
+1407 
-1419 IIYCPVK
+1419 
-1426 VTHKWGVIENVKVA
+1426 
-1440 ITVKSKQLN
+1440 
-1449 N
+1449 

>member
-126 KDLASAVARV
+126 KDLAGAVARV

-154 KADSEFSSRL
+154 KADSEFSSKL

-279 DAELASKIESNYNAV
+279 DADLASKIESNYNAV

-378 KNLQEKTQDLQNQV
+378 KNLQEKTQDLQNQI

-415 DAVKAAQDELTVAV
+415 DAVKTAQDELTVAV

-437 SNKDEIETIK
+437 SNKNEIETIK

-453 AEQSALDKLA
+453 AEQSALDALA

-477 TEIAAVQSDLAQQK
+477 AEIAAVQSDLAQQK
-491 SDLEVEIAAA
+491 SDLEIEIAAA
-501 ETAAKAYAK
+501 KTFAKEYADE
-510 QIVDELS
+510 IV
-517 EKVDLNSSDIA
+517 KNA
-528 TNKQNIKALQD
+528 TDRITVNEGNIKKLQEL
-539 FMTDLTNISGEDL
+539 MTQLTNISGDDL
-552 SSFVTDNKMSTAIN
+552 SAFVTDNKMNAAI
-566 DALDDFYSG
+566 DGALDEFYNG
-575 ISQEFLGQTEFTEWI
+575 ISEEFLGQTEFTEWV
-590 RTELRGEIL
+590 RRELRGEIL
-599 TKYVTNDKLSQT
+599 SNYVTNDVLSQT
-611 LADYV
+611 LAGYV
-616 TVETYNQK
+616 TKETYDQK
-624 MEELDKII
+624 MGELDKII

-643 TQRIAE
+643 TQRIAD

-669 SITLVPNYFIDGIEA
+669 SITLVPNHYIDGIEA
-684 ISFKTLVYK
+684 INFKTLKYTIYK
-693 AADNTIYRLTNNE
+693 NNAPVTYRLTNDK
-706 GAKATYRMN
+706 GAKVTYRMN
-715 PSGVTLDCIDKDK
+715 PSGVTLDCIDKDN
-728 VSFVANLAT
+728 VSYIANLAT
-737 TRASEECP
+737 TRASVESP
-745 IDVTN
+745 IKVTG
-750 CKLDDDGNLVVSIKK
+750 CEVDEDGDLVVNVKK
-765 IEKYSTKNLNDGKNG
+765 IDSYVNQDLGNRSDGKI
-780 KTWIAALS
+780 WIAALS
-788 VPIKKDYWTAPDE
+788 IPINKNYWTVEDE

-807 EYSCLNET
+807 EYTRLSET
-815 EFTPILMKKG
+815 VFTPILTKKG
-825 VTSHDANT
+825 ENINHNT
-833 ADVHL
+833 PDIHL
-838 WSKSDL
+838 WSENDL
-844 YNSGVNEKVYGEF
+844 YSSTVDKKVYKEF

-875 DNGKHV
+875 VGGNHV
-881 TFEDYES
+881 TFADYES
-888 YGLKIVFDIPTEA
+888 YGLKIKFDIPTKA
-901 YNQGSNNT
+901 YNQGNPAT

-923 ASCVYDDGTQYTKNG
+923 ASCVYDGGTQYTKNG

-953 TNHNNNT
+953 TNHDDN
-960 VGDAKYFKIKWTK
+960 VVSEKYFKIKWTK
-973 KTPKELGN
+973 KTPKELGSIS
-981 LFENNPR
+981 E
-988 TCEYCC
+988 
-994 SNFEQILSTSEM
+994 STNDFACNGFTQTLTTQEM
-1006 NQVIYGNDKINMA
+1006 NQKIYGNALINMG
-1019 SATFHAIYPDA
+1019 SATFHTIYPDA
-1030 NLVPDETVS
+1030 NLKKVDG
-1039 SNVGKVEVVKNDVNG
+1039 VGTITLVTNTVNG

-1059 LKWTVTPADF
+1059 LKWNVTESDF
-1069 HAVQNNPFTND
+1069 HAVQGNPFTND
-1080 KELTVSYVWK
+1080 KELVVNYVWE
-1090 AADNSG
+1090 AADGSG
-1096 DIKFSMKMTVKA
+1096 DIKFSMKKTVKA
-1108 PSFGVSSKYNTY
+1108 PSFGIMGHNGSF
-1120 WDEDKTYFSMNPII
+1120 WDDNYSVLTMNPIV
-1134 YGTPKQKEEAT
+1134 YGTENAKDLCV
-1145 INANLLDLFLMANG
+1145 INADLVNNFAAGNQ
-1159 GYPTSMLD
+1159 PAASMLD
-1167 IVSSSNF
+1167 AITKSNF
-1174 NGTVE
+1174 VDLPGDAQILFKSGNGYN
-1179 GAEVIFDLDKCKAAA
+1179 ASAD
-1194 GNWGTTANNI
+1194 
-1204 SVDNNGKTLK
+1204 GKTLYK
-1214 IKGVVAARIVDNNIV
+1214 NNQVAATIEADGGKQILV
-1229 LEEVGTSGVN
+1229 LREETATGSI
-1239 PTYGTQWYGNAGKS
+1239 TYGTDMYGTDKS
-1253 FPTEAAIRV
+1253 HPTAAALSLIGMDV
-1262 VGTKVPLKILVKP
+1262 PVKVLVDA
-1275 CNEDNGYTY
+1275 CGDGNYTY
-1284 TAKQFEANVIAPF
+1284 TAKDFSVKIKEPF
-1297 YVDPNLVDET
+1297 KIDSDLNEVFYESRVN
-1307 FDETLVGGSRVS
+1307 GSRISVANA
-1319 LKNGLRMHD
+1319 LTMTD
-1328 WNNYLVA
+1328 WNGYVVA
-1335 NVSDGSIAGK
+1335 QAADGTLGTAEK
-1345 YNGLTQTL
+1345 YKWTNTL
-1353 WKYYGVE
+1353 YSYYGIE
-1360 KVEWNVDNATTNLSF
+1360 KVEWDTKDATTNIVNVNGNLVPTAGKRNKLFPDGASF
-1375 NENDILSVSNTTD
+1375 SFDSETN
-1388 GPLPEKAVLSYD
+1388 
-1400 KDNDELV
+1400 ELV
-1407 YMNSGLKLNKDY
+1407 YKNNGVVLNKEFE
-1419 IIYCPVK
+1419 IYCPVK
-1426 VTHKWGVIENVKVA
+1426 VTYKWGVAEVVGGVT
-1440 ITVKSKQLN
+1440 ITVKAGSGI
-1449 N
+1449 